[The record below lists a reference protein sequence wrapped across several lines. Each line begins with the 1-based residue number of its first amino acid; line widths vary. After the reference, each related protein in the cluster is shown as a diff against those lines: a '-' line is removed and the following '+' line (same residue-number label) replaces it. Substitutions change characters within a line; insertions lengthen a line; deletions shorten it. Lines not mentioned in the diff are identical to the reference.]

1 MDKLYGNFYG
11 PAKKLIDVECD
22 ACIVFVRFI
31 QDLSRANK
39 SEDEIIKAAVDLCSH
54 LHIHNVDPY
63 VCSGIVSE
71 FKVRAVFTLDLSQ
84 CDVPLPVFY
93 KVYLFFLKGNS
104 LFPLFKALV
113 GGLLFMIIIIIIKYL
128 KFTTGP
134 QGL

>member
-1 MDKLYGNFYG
+1 M
-11 PAKKLIDVECD
+11 
-22 ACIVFVRFI
+22 
-31 QDLSRANK
+31 
-39 SEDEIIKAAVDLCSH
+39 
-54 LHIHNVDPY
+54 
-63 VCSGIVSE
+63 CSGIVPE